1 MRTSNDTFSHRLST
15 MAWALCLAFSA
26 SLAHAEINQ
35 AVLEKADA
43 LLKAGAAEEAYQ
55 LLEPLELQAAG
66 DQVYDFLLGTAALES
81 QRPSK
86 ATFVY
91 ERILAVTPDY
101 VGIRADMGRAYFAL
115 GDFGRAKIEFET
127 VLTFQNLPQDLR
139 STVEQ
144 YAKAAEARAQD
155 KRTVVSAYVE
165 MGLGH
170 DTNIGSAN
178 QAASLN
184 YPGSATVAA
193 NTYTPDAKSDNYA
206 TLGLGAELNHRIDEQ
221 WGLYL
226 GGDYRGR
233 AYNRYCENTCN
244 ATVDGRLGMSYS
256 GGAWLLRT
264 GVVGGNYTLNNA
276 TYRDTTGLTADWR
289 MALANGNQLSLGA
302 SALQAQYL
310 ATGQSTQNTQTNLVT
325 AGWLTSLGEG
335 DAIFSLTATAG
346 VELAV
351 GGRDDGN
358 KQFAGPRVLL
368 QKSFNNSLGG
378 YITAG
383 ASFSKYS
390 GTNSLYNLNREESLY
405 DLALGLTW
413 SFSKGLSLRPQLSY
427 VKNVSNAE
435 LYSYDKTDASI
446 NLRLD
451 Y

>member
-1 MRTSNDTFSHRLST
+1 MRTANQPLSRRLT
-15 MAWALCLAFSA
+15 TIAWALCLAFGA
-26 SLAHAEINQ
+26 SLAHADVSQ

-43 LLKAGAAEEAYQ
+43 LLRAGAAEEAYQ

-66 DQVYDFLLGTAALES
+66 DPVYDSLLGTAALES
-81 QRPSK
+81 KRPSK

-155 KRTVVSAYVE
+155 KRTVFNGYVE

-170 DTNIGSAN
+170 DTNIGGAN

-184 YPGSATVAA
+184 YPGSALAA
-193 NTYTPDAKSDNYA
+193 AGTYTPDAKSDNYA

-233 AYNRYCENTCN
+233 AYSRYCDNTCN

-276 TYRDTTGLTADWR
+276 AYRDTVGLTTDWR
-289 MALANGNQLSLGA
+289 MALGNGNQLSLGA
-302 SALQAQYL
+302 SAVQAQYL
-310 ATGQSTQNTQTNLVT
+310 ATGQSSQNTQTNSVT
-325 AGWLTSLGEG
+325 AGWLTSLGDG

-358 KQFAGPRVLL
+358 KQFAGPRVLV

-383 ASFSKYS
+383 ASFAKYS
-390 GTNSLYNLNREESLY
+390 GTNSLYNLTREESLY

-413 SFSKGLSLRPQLSY
+413 TFSKGLSLRPQLSY

>member
-1 MRTSNDTFSHRLST
+1 MRTRQHTLSHRFTPLVL
-15 MAWALCLAFSA
+15 AVCLAFSA
-26 SLAHAEINQ
+26 TLVHAQIDQ

-55 LLEPLELQAAG
+55 LLEPLEVQAAG
-66 DQVYDFLLGTAALES
+66 DPVYDSLLGTAALDS
-81 QRPSK
+81 KRPSK

-155 KRTVVSAYVE
+155 KRTVFTGYVD

-170 DTNIGSAN
+170 DTNITSAN
-178 QAASLN
+178 QAASIN
-184 YPGSATVAA
+184 YPGSASVVA
-193 NTYTPDAKSDNYA
+193 NSYTPDAKPDNYA
-206 TLGLGAELNHRIDEQ
+206 TLGLGAELNHRFDEQ
-221 WGLYL
+221 WGLYA

-233 AYNRYCENTCN
+233 AYNRFCDNTCN
-244 ATVDGRLGMSYS
+244 ATLDGRLGMSYS
-256 GGAWLLRT
+256 GGSWLLRT
-264 GVVGGNYTLNNA
+264 GLVGGNYTLNNA
-276 TYRDTTGLTADWR
+276 TYRDTLGLTADWR

-302 SALQAQYL
+302 SALQTQYL
-310 ATGQSTQNTQTNLVT
+310 VAGQSSQNTQTNTVT
-325 AGWLTSLGEG
+325 AGWLTSLGDG

-346 VELAV
+346 VELAA
-351 GGRDDGN
+351 GGREDGN
-358 KQFAGPRVLL
+358 RQFVGPRVLL
-368 QKSFNNSLGG
+368 QKSFNNTLGG
-378 YITAG
+378 YVMAG

-390 GTNSLYNLNREESLY
+390 GTNIFYNLNRDESLY

-413 SFSKGLSLRPQLSY
+413 YLSNGLSLRPQLSY
-427 VKNVSNAE
+427 VKNVSNAD
-435 LYSYDKTDASI
+435 LYSYDKADASI

>member
-1 MRTSNDTFSHRLST
+1 MRMSKLTLSHRLT
-15 MAWALCLAFSA
+15 AIAWAACLALST
-26 SLAHAEINQ
+26 SLAQAEVSQ

-170 DTNIGSAN
+170 DTNISSAN
-178 QAASLN
+178 AASTLA

-193 NTYTPDAKSDNYA
+193 GNYTPDAKSDNYA
-206 TLGLGAELNHRIDEQ
+206 TLGMGAELNHRIDDQ

-233 AYNRYCENTCN
+233 AYNRFCDNTCN
-244 ATVDGRLGMSYS
+244 ATIDGRLGMSYS

-276 TYRDTTGLTADWR
+276 TYRDTLGVTADWR
-289 MALANGNQLSLGA
+289 MALTNGNQVSLGA

-310 ATGQSTQNTQTNLVT
+310 AAGQAAQNTQTNSVT
-325 AGWLTSLGEG
+325 AGWLTSLGG
-335 DAIFSLTATAG
+335 GNAIFSLTATAG

-351 GGRDDGN
+351 GGREDGN
-358 KQFAGPRVLL
+358 RQFAGPRVLL
-368 QKSFNNSLGG
+368 QKSFNDALGG
-378 YITAG
+378 YVTAG

-390 GTNSLYNLNREESLY
+390 GTNSLYNLSREESLY

-413 SFSKGLSLRPQLSY
+413 SLTKGVSLRPQLSY

-435 LYSYDKTDASI
+435 LYSYDKTDASL

>member
-1 MRTSNDTFSHRLST
+1 MRRSTHPFSLRLST
-15 MAWALCLAFSA
+15 LLATLCLALGPT
-26 SLAHAEINQ
+26 LAHADVSQ
-35 AVLEKADA
+35 SVLEKADA
-43 LLKAGAAEEAYQ
+43 LLKAGSAEEAYQ
-55 LLEPLELQAAG
+55 LLEPLELQGAG
-66 DQVYDFLLGTAALES
+66 DPVYDSLLGTAALES
-81 QRPSK
+81 KRPSK

-91 ERILAVTPDY
+91 ERILAVTPEY

-155 KRTVVSAYVE
+155 KRTVFNGYVE

-170 DTNIGSAN
+170 DTNISSAN

-184 YPGSATVAA
+184 YPGSALTAA
-193 NTYTPDAKSDNYA
+193 GTYSPDAKSDNYA

-221 WGLYL
+221 WGLYA

-233 AYNRYCENTCN
+233 AYNRYCDNTCN
-244 ATVDGRLGMSYS
+244 ATVDGRLGLSYA
-256 GGAWLLRT
+256 GGPWLLRT
-264 GVVGGNYTLNNA
+264 GLVGGNYTLNNA
-276 TYRDTTGLTADWR
+276 SYRDTLGLNADWR
-289 MALANGNQLSLGA
+289 MALGSGNQISLGL
-302 SALQAQYL
+302 STLQAQYL
-310 ATGQSTQNTQTNLVT
+310 ARGQSNQNTQTNSVS

-335 DAIFSLTATAG
+335 DAIFSITANAG

-358 KQFAGPRVLL
+358 KQFAGPRVLF
-368 QKSFNNSLGG
+368 QKNFSNTLGG
-378 YITAG
+378 YVTAG
-383 ASFSKYS
+383 ASFSRYS
-390 GTNSLYNLNREESLY
+390 GINTLYNLNREESLY

-413 SFSKGLSLRPQLSY
+413 TMSRGLSLRPQLSY